1 MSFYFLEASMK
12 EITAI
17 IRRDKLP
24 ETKKALEDLGYPSL
38 TIQSVEGRGKQKG
51 AMCAEMDS
59 EMPDSFCTAVK
70 LKPTPST
77 YALDHTLPKIALY
90 VPKRLLTIVVPD
102 DAVSAVVK
110 SIIRINQTGKA
121 GDGKIFVSPIEGA
134 LRVRTGE
141 KNGEA
146 IA

>member
-1 MSFYFLEASMK
+1 MK

-24 ETKKALEDLGYPSL
+24 DTKRALDDLGYPSL
-38 TIQSVEGRGKQKG
+38 TIQSVDGRGRQKG
-51 AMCAEMDS
+51 ALCAEMDS
-59 EMPDSFCTAVK
+59 EMPDSYCTAVK

-77 YALDHTLPKIALY
+77 YALDHTLPKVALF
-90 VPKRLLTIVVPD
+90 VPKRLITIVVPD
-102 DAVSAVVK
+102 DVVSKIVK
-110 SIIRINQTGKA
+110 SIIAVNQTGKR

-141 KNGEA
+141 RNGEA
-146 IA
+146 IS

>member
-1 MSFYFLEASMK
+1 MK

-24 ETKKALEDLGYPSL
+24 ETKKALDDLGYPSL
-38 TIQSVEGRGKQKG
+38 TIQSVEGRGRQRG
-51 AMCAEMDS
+51 AMCGEMDF
-59 EMPDSFCTAVK
+59 EMPDSYCTTAR

-77 YALDHTLPKIALY
+77 YALEHTLPKIALF

-102 DAVSAVVK
+102 DVVATVIK
-110 SIIRINQTGKA
+110 SIIKVNRTGKA
-121 GDGKIFVSPIEGA
+121 GDGKIFVSVIDGA
-134 LRVRTGE
+134 VRVRTGE
-141 KNGEA
+141 INGEA

>member
-1 MSFYFLEASMK
+1 MK

-24 ETKKALEDLGYPSL
+24 ETKKALDDLGYPSL
-38 TIQSVEGRGKQKG
+38 TIQSVDGRGKQRG
-51 AMCAEMDS
+51 ALCGEMDS
-59 EMPDSFCTAVK
+59 EMPDSYCTTAR

-77 YALDHTLPKIALY
+77 YALEHTLPKIALY

-102 DAVSAVVK
+102 DVVTTVIK
-110 SIIRINQTGKA
+110 SIIKVNRTGKA

>member
-1 MSFYFLEASMK
+1 MK

-24 ETKKALEDLGYPSL
+24 ETKKALDELGYPAM
-38 TIQSVEGRGKQKG
+38 TIQSVDGRGKQKG

-59 EMPDSFCTAVK
+59 EMPESFCTAAK

-77 YALDHTLPKIALY
+77 YALEHTLPKAALY
-90 VPKRLLTIVVPD
+90 VPKRMLTVVVPD
-102 DAVSAVVK
+102 DVVIKLVK
-110 SIIRINQTGKA
+110 SIIKVNQSGKR

-134 LRVRTGE
+134 VRVRTGE
-141 KNGEA
+141 MDGEA
-146 IA
+146 IS

>member
-1 MSFYFLEASMK
+1 MK

-24 ETKKALEDLGYPSL
+24 ETKKVLEEMGYPSL

-51 AMCAEMDS
+51 DLCAEMDS
-59 EMPDSFCTAVK
+59 EMPESFCTAVK

-77 YALDHTLPKIALY
+77 YALEHTLPKVALF

-102 DAVSAVVK
+102 DVVTKVIK
-110 SIIRINQTGKA
+110 SIIRINRTGKS
-121 GDGKIFVSPIEGA
+121 GDGKIFVSPIERA
-134 LRVRTGE
+134 TRVRTGE
-141 KNGEA
+141 ADGEA

>member
-1 MSFYFLEASMK
+1 MK

-24 ETKKALEDLGYPSL
+24 ETKKVLEELGYPSL

-70 LKPTPST
+70 LTPTPSA
-77 YALDHTLPKIALY
+77 YALEHTLPKVALY
-90 VPKRLLTIVVPD
+90 VPKRMITIVVPD
-102 DAVSAVVK
+102 DVVTK
-110 SIIRINQTGKA
+110 VVQAIIKVNQTGKH
-121 GDGKIFVSPIEGA
+121 GDGKIFVSPIEA
-134 LRVRTGE
+134 AVRVRTGE
-141 KNGEA
+141 KDEEA
-146 IA
+146 IL

>member
-1 MSFYFLEASMK
+1 MK

-24 ETKKALEDLGYPSL
+24 ETKEALDSLGYPSL
-38 TIQSVEGRGKQKG
+38 TIQSVEGRGRQRG
-51 AMCAEMDS
+51 AMCGEMDA
-59 EMPDSFCTAVK
+59 EMPDSYCTTAK

-77 YALDHTLPKIALY
+77 YALDHTLPKIALF

-102 DAVSAVVK
+102 DVVTTIVK
-110 SIIRINQTGKA
+110 SLIRVNQTGKA
-121 GDGKIFVSPIEGA
+121 GDGKIFVSPIENA
-134 LRVRTGE
+134 VRVRTGE
-141 KNGEA
+141 NNGEA

>member
-1 MSFYFLEASMK
+1 MK
-12 EITAI
+12 EVTAI

-24 ETKKALEDLGYPSL
+24 DTKKVLDELGYPSL
-38 TIQSVEGRGKQKG
+38 TIQSVEGRGRQKG

-59 EMPDSFCTAVK
+59 EMPDSYCTVVK
-70 LKPTPST
+70 LKPTPSS
-77 YALDHTLPKIALY
+77 YALEHTLPKVALY

-102 DAVSAVVK
+102 DVVTK
-110 SIIRINQTGKA
+110 IVKEIMRVNKTGKP
-121 GDGKIFVSPIEGA
+121 GDGKIFVTPIEGA

-141 KNGEA
+141 VGGEA

>member
-1 MSFYFLEASMK
+1 MK

-24 ETKKALEDLGYPSL
+24 ETKKALDDLGYPSL
-38 TIQSVEGRGKQKG
+38 TIQSVDGRGKQRG
-51 AMCAEMDS
+51 ALCGEMDS
-59 EMPDSFCTAVK
+59 EMPDSYCTTAR

-77 YALDHTLPKIALY
+77 YALEHTLPKIALY

-102 DAVSAVVK
+102 DVVTTVVK
-110 SIIRINQTGKA
+110 SIMKVNRTGKA

>member
-1 MSFYFLEASMK
+1 MK

-24 ETKKALEDLGYPSL
+24 ETKQVLEELGYPSL
-38 TIQSVEGRGKQKG
+38 TIQSVEGRGKQRGAIKG
-51 AMCAEMDS
+51 EICAEVDAIDS
-59 EMPDSFCTAVK
+59 EIPESFCTAVK

-77 YALDHTLPKIALY
+77 YALEHTLPKVALY
-90 VPKRLLTIVVPD
+90 VPKRMLTIVVPD
-102 DAVSAVVK
+102 DVVSKVVK
-110 SIIRINQTGKA
+110 SIIKVNQTGKH

-134 LRVRTGE
+134 VRVRTGE
-141 KNGEA
+141 KDGEA

>member
-1 MSFYFLEASMK
+1 MK

-24 ETKKALEDLGYPSL
+24 ETKKALDDLGYPSL
-38 TIQSVEGRGKQKG
+38 TIQSVDGRGKQRG
-51 AMCAEMDS
+51 ALCGEMDS
-59 EMPDSFCTAVK
+59 EMPDSYCTTAR

-77 YALDHTLPKIALY
+77 YALEHTLPKIALY

-102 DAVSAVVK
+102 DVVTTVVK
-110 SIIRINQTGKA
+110 SIIKVNRTGKA

-141 KNGEA
+141 MNGEA
-146 IA
+146 IS

>member
-1 MSFYFLEASMK
+1 MK

-24 ETKKALEDLGYPSL
+24 ETKQVLEELGYPSL

-70 LKPTPST
+70 LTPTPSA
-77 YALDHTLPKIALY
+77 YALEHTLPKIALY
-90 VPKRLLTIVVPD
+90 VPKRMLTIVVPD
-102 DAVSAVVK
+102 DVVKKIVK
-110 SIIRINQTGKA
+110 SIIKVNQTGKA
-121 GDGKIFVSPIEGA
+121 GDGKIFV
-134 LRVRTGE
+134 
-141 KNGEA
+141 
-146 IA
+146 

>member
-1 MSFYFLEASMK
+1 MK

-24 ETKKALEDLGYPSL
+24 ETKKVLEELGYPSL

-59 EMPDSFCTAVK
+59 EMPDSYCIAVR

-77 YALDHTLPKIALY
+77 YALEHTLPKIALF

-102 DAVSAVVK
+102 DLVSKIVK
-110 SIIRINQTGKA
+110 SIIKVNKTGRN
-121 GDGKIFVSPIEGA
+121 GDGKIFVSPVETA

-141 KNGEA
+141 TDGEA

>member
-1 MSFYFLEASMK
+1 MK

-24 ETKKALEDLGYPSL
+24 ETKKALDDLGYPSL
-38 TIQSVEGRGKQKG
+38 TIQSVDGRGKQRG
-51 AMCAEMDS
+51 AMCGEMDS
-59 EMPDSFCTAVK
+59 EMPDNYCTSAK

-77 YALDHTLPKIALY
+77 YALDHTLPKIALF
-90 VPKRLLTIVVPD
+90 VPKRQITIVVPD
-102 DAVSAVVK
+102 DVVMTVVK
-110 SIIRINQTGKA
+110 SLIKVNQTGKA

-134 LRVRTGE
+134 VRVRTGE

>member
-1 MSFYFLEASMK
+1 MK
-12 EITAI
+12 EITAV

-24 ETKKALEDLGYPSL
+24 ETKKALEELGYPSL
-38 TIQSVEGRGKQKG
+38 TIQSVEGRGRQKG

-59 EMPDSFCTAVK
+59 EMPDSYCTAVK
-70 LKPTPST
+70 LRPPPST
-77 YALDHTLPKIALY
+77 YALDHTLPKVALF

-102 DAVSAVVK
+102 DVVTKIVK
-110 SIIRINQTGKA
+110 SVIRVNQTGRA
-121 GDGKIFVSPIEGA
+121 GDGKIFVAPIEGA

-141 KNGEA
+141 TDGEA

>member
-1 MSFYFLEASMK
+1 MK

-24 ETKKALEDLGYPSL
+24 ATKKALDDLGYPSL

-59 EMPDSFCTAVK
+59 ELPDSYCTAVK
-70 LKPTPST
+70 LRPTPSA
-77 YALDHTLPKIALY
+77 YALDHALPKVALF

-102 DAVSAVVK
+102 DVVSKVVK
-110 SIIRINQTGKA
+110 SLIRVNRTGKA

-134 LRVRTGE
+134 MRVRTGE
-141 KNGEA
+141 KNGDA

>member
-1 MSFYFLEASMK
+1 MK

-24 ETKKALEDLGYPSL
+24 ETKKALDDLGYPSL
-38 TIQSVEGRGKQKG
+38 TIQSVDGRGKQRG
-51 AMCAEMDS
+51 ALCGEMDS
-59 EMPDSFCTAVK
+59 EMPDSYCTTAR

-77 YALDHTLPKIALY
+77 YALEHTLPKIALY

-102 DAVSAVVK
+102 DVVTTVVK
-110 SIIRINQTGKA
+110 SIIKVNRTGKA

>member
-1 MSFYFLEASMK
+1 MK

-24 ETKKALEDLGYPSL
+24 ETKKALDDLGYPSL
-38 TIQSVEGRGKQKG
+38 TIQSVEGRGKQRG
-51 AMCAEMDS
+51 AMCGEMDS
-59 EMPDSFCTAVK
+59 EMPDSYCTTAK

-77 YALDHTLPKIALY
+77 YALEHTLPKIALF

-102 DAVSAVVK
+102 DVVATVVK
-110 SIIRINQTGKA
+110 SLIRVNQTGKA
-121 GDGKIFVSPIEGA
+121 GDGKIFVLPIENA
-134 LRVRTGE
+134 VRVRTGE

>member
-1 MSFYFLEASMK
+1 MK

-17 IRRDKLP
+17 IRRDKVP
-24 ETKKALEDLGYPSL
+24 ETKKVIDGLGYPSL
-38 TIQSVEGRGKQKG
+38 TIQSVDGRGKQKG
-51 AMCAEMDS
+51 AMCAEMDA
-59 EMPDSFCTAVK
+59 EMPESFCTAVK

-77 YALDHTLPKIALY
+77 YALDHTLPKIALF
-90 VPKRLLTIVVPD
+90 VPKRMLTIVVPD
-102 DAVSAVVK
+102 DVVTK
-110 SIIRINQTGKA
+110 IVKAIIEVNRTGKA

-141 KNGEA
+141 RNGEA